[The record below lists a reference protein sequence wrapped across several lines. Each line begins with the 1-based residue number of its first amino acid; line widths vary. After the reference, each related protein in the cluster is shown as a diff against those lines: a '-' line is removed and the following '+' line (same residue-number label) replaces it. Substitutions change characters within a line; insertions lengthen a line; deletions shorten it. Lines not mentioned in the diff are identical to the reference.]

1 MISASLREL
10 LSSLDPYLKRK
21 GVSDIILEKKGTV
34 LLDLGNNQWEEIKD
48 KKIDFNFLDDLP
60 FQLAGNSN
68 QTFDK
73 KNPTLASNIPG
84 TQHRVNAV
92 HHSIIKSGYTSIV
105 IRRARDKI
113 FTVNDFISDKL
124 SLEQAKRND
133 EFKEKFEKASTYEKL
148 ELLVL
153 YGKNVLVSGSTSS
166 GKTSLLNALINLIP
180 EHERIITI
188 EDAQELVVNHK
199 NYLGFLISKTGSDY
213 ASTSYETLINTSMRM
228 RPDRVFI
235 GELDIRNV
243 LPFLR
248 LGNTGHDGMLSTIHA
263 NDASSAISALI
274 TNMQLNGVNSN
285 YKSMLLFIE
294 KAIDYVVHIKKDTYT
309 RSISEIKSISEIIK
323 ETHG

>member
-10 LSSLDPYLKRK
+10 LLSLDPYLKRK
-21 GVSDIILEKKGTV
+21 GVSDIILERPGIV
-34 LLDLGNNQWEEIKD
+34 LLDLGNDQWEEIKD
-48 KKIDFNFLDDLP
+48 KTINFNFLNDLP
-60 FQLAGNSN
+60 FQLATTSN

-73 KNPTLASNIPG
+73 KNPTLATNIPG

-92 HHSIIKSGYTSIV
+92 HHSIIKSGYTSVV

-124 SLEQAKRND
+124 SIEQQKKSD
-133 EFKEKFEKASTYEKL
+133 EFKEKFKKADTYQKL

-166 GKTSLLNALINLIP
+166 GKTSLLNALINFIP
-180 EHERIITI
+180 PHQRIITI
-188 EDAQELVVNHK
+188 EDAQELVIIHK
-199 NYLGFLISKTGSDY
+199 NYLGFLISKTGTDY

-248 LGNTGHDGMLSTIHA
+248 LGNTGHDGMLSSIHA

-274 TNMQLNGVNSN
+274 TNMQINGVTANHE
-285 YKSMLLFIE
+285 SMLLFIS
-294 KAIDYVVHIKKDTYT
+294 KAIDYVVHIKKDKYS
-309 RSISEIKSISEIIK
+309 RSISEIKSVSEIIK